1 MRCLHLLS
9 QTLDFSRAELKSKRL
24 KPSTS
29 VKTGN
34 ITLKTRLRNLPIRPC
49 SAPIAVLATLNDRF
63 RHCLSMTKMLNSE
76 NVLAQS
82 GLSDSA
88 ATNLTADRILYQHAV
103 SQCQEAALDELLGSP
118 GGCVQ
123 VSTSRTLCEAVFSGK
138 FKLT

>member
-1 MRCLHLLS
+1 
-9 QTLDFSRAELKSKRL
+9 
-24 KPSTS
+24 
-29 VKTGN
+29 
-34 ITLKTRLRNLPIRPC
+34 
-49 SAPIAVLATLNDRF
+49 
-63 RHCLSMTKMLNSE
+63 MTKMLNSE

-123 VSTSRTLCEAVFSGK
+123 VTNFGGK
-138 FKLT
+138 FKSRVRISICLFCI

>member
-1 MRCLHLLS
+1 
-9 QTLDFSRAELKSKRL
+9 
-24 KPSTS
+24 
-29 VKTGN
+29 
-34 ITLKTRLRNLPIRPC
+34 
-49 SAPIAVLATLNDRF
+49 
-63 RHCLSMTKMLNSE
+63 MTKMLNSE

-123 VSTSRTLCEAVFSGK
+123 VTYFGGK
-138 FKLT
+138 FKSRVRISICLFLPAAKPTGL

>member
-1 MRCLHLLS
+1 
-9 QTLDFSRAELKSKRL
+9 
-24 KPSTS
+24 
-29 VKTGN
+29 
-34 ITLKTRLRNLPIRPC
+34 
-49 SAPIAVLATLNDRF
+49 
-63 RHCLSMTKMLNSE
+63 MTKMLNSE

-123 VSTSRTLCEAVFSGK
+123 VILAAN
-138 FKLT
+138 